1 MVPGYVVSSLS
12 LREGGDRY
20 WVLVAKG
27 YESVFIG
34 K

>member
-1 MVPGYVVSSLS
+1 VVSSLT

-20 WVLVAKG
+20 WVLVAKD
-27 YESVFIG
+27 YESVFIN